1 LKLIKVSVRDD
12 QNFQFQKKIRKH
24 NKVCY
29 LLSNLFFNSGCC
41 FETSNVI
48 WVNAEYRP
56 MTNDLVRISP
66 DWIIVNV
73 DVPYVLTDL
82 CYVAYHLG
90 AHCFDNVLV
99 PRDISIISADSLIQ
113 GWDSGW
119 IEYEVSWDIANVSA
133 DSLLTC
139 RNTKRVYWYA
149 PHDSLDL
156 VWVCLDLLEQVTDL
170 QLVQPDTITIKG
182 NLRAVGSDCKR
193 VCTDVCFKAG
203 EHCRVYR
210 SASTLAT
217 TACSNSSTDSS
228 DVCLNS
234 CDLCIGSGD
243 QLVVI
248 DRKESTVA

>member
-1 LKLIKVSVRDD
+1 MTRTF
-12 QNFQFQKKIRKH
+12 NFKKIANTIKYVIPSF
-24 NKVCY
+24 KMSY

-41 FETSNVI
+41 FETSNII

-56 MTNDLVRISP
+56 MTNDLVRVSP

-82 CYVAYHLG
+82 CDVAYHLR
-90 AHCFDNVLV
+90 AHSFDNVLV
-99 PRDISIISADSLIQ
+99 PRDVSIIPTDSLIQ

-119 IEYEVSWDIANVSA
+119 IKHEVSWDIANVSA
-133 DSLLTC
+133 DSLLT
-139 RNTKRVYWYA
+139 RWNTKRVNRDA

-156 VWVCLDLLEQVTDL
+156 VWICLDFLEQVTEL
-170 QLVQPDTITIKG
+170 QLVQPDSITVKSD
-182 NLRAVGSDCKR
+182 LHAVWSDCKR
-193 VCTDVCFKAG
+193 VCTNVWFETG
-203 EHCRVYR
+203 EYCRVNR